1 MGRKRKFTWDAW
13 DYDGDGSAYIIAKD
27 ECPHREGVL
36 GFICRKNHIE
46 PKCAADMVVKDG
58 WCRYECRTDWEEHY
72 GERLSLYAAYD
83 EKVPH
88 AFPVWIV
95 RKEPWPWG

>member
-13 DYDGDGSAYIIAKD
+13 DYDCDGSAYIIAKD
-27 ECPHREGVL
+27 ECPRREDVPD
-36 GFICRKNHIE
+36 FIVREDHINPASKPE
-46 PKCAADMVVKDG
+46 MVVQEG
-58 WCRYECRTDWEEHY
+58 WLRYECRTDWEECY
-72 GERLSLYAAYD
+72 GGAASGYVVHD

-95 RKEPWPWG
+95 RQEEWY

>member
-1 MGRKRKFTWDAW
+1 
-13 DYDGDGSAYIIAKD
+13 
-27 ECPHREGVL
+27 
-36 GFICRKNHIE
+36 
-46 PKCAADMVVKDG
+46 MVVKDG

-72 GERLSLYAAYD
+72 GERLSFYAAYD